1 MVASIKDCTV
11 LNNNVE
17 MPWLGL
23 GVFKMKEG
31 DETENAICA
40 ALDYGYRSIDTAAIY
55 RNEEGVG
62 RAIKNS
68 GIHKDELFI
77 TTKIWNSNQ
86 GYETTLKAF
95 DESRRKLQLDVI
107 DLYLIH
113 WPVKGKYTETW
124 KALEKLYTDGS
135 VRAIGLS
142 NFLVHHIQDIL
153 EICEIPPMVDQVEF
167 HPQLRQPE
175 LHRFCV
181 EHQIQLEAW
190 APLGQS
196 RSLQNPAVVE
206 IAEKHG
212 KTPAQIL
219 IRWDLQ
225 LEVVTI
231 PKSSKPERIL
241 ENCQVFD
248 FSLDSSDMERIG
260 RLDENLRF
268 SDDPDTFDF

>member
-11 LNNNVE
+11 LNNNVD

-23 GVFKMKEG
+23 GVFKMKDG
-31 DETENAICA
+31 DEAENAIRA

-55 RNEEGVG
+55 RNEVSVG
-62 RAIKNS
+62 RAIRDS
-68 GIHKDELFI
+68 RIPRDELFI
-77 TTKIWNSNQ
+77 TTKVWNANQ
-86 GYETTLKAF
+86 GFLSTLKAF
-95 DESRRKLQLDVI
+95 DESRNKLQLDVI

-181 EHQIQLEAW
+181 DHQIQLEAW

-196 RSLQNPAVVE
+196 RSLQNPAVIE
-206 IAEKHG
+206 IAGKHA

-241 ENCQVFD
+241 ENSQVFD
-248 FSLDSSDMERIG
+248 FSLDSSDMERIS

>member
-1 MVASIKDCTV
+1 MVVSIKDCTV

-31 DETENAICA
+31 DETENAIRA

-248 FSLDSSDMERIG
+248 FSLDSSDMESIG

>member
-31 DETENAICA
+31 DETENAIRA

-62 RAIKNS
+62 RAIINS

-77 TTKIWNSNQ
+77 TTKVWNSNQ

-167 HPQLRQPE
+167 HPQLRQSE

-212 KTPAQIL
+212 KSPAQIL

>member
-31 DETENAICA
+31 DETENAIHV

-55 RNEEGVG
+55 RNEASVG
-62 RAIKNS
+62 RAIRNS
-68 GIHKDELFI
+68 GIPRDELFI
-77 TTKIWNSNQ
+77 TTKVWNANQ
-86 GYETTLKAF
+86 GYQSTLKAF
-95 DESRRKLQLDVI
+95 DESRDKLQLDVI

-124 KALEKLYTDGS
+124 KALEKLYMDGS

-142 NFLVHHIQDIL
+142 NFLVHHILDIL
-153 EICEIPPMVDQVEF
+153 DICEIPPMVDQVEF

-206 IAEKHG
+206 IAEKHA
-212 KTPAQIL
+212 KSPAQIL

-231 PKSSKPERIL
+231 PKSIKPERIL
-241 ENCQVFD
+241 ENSQVFD